1 MTSLLTHAWAYP
13 MLEVAHIA
21 GIAML
26 FGSLVVLDLRLWG
39 AGAATLPAGPLARL
53 LLRVAWVGFALV
65 LASGGFMFSTQPGEL
80 LRNPA
85 FRVKLVLLV
94 LAGLN
99 AAWFHL
105 RGGVARDDRLM
116 RVLGVLSLGIWL
128 GVMICGR
135 WIAYA

>member
-13 MLEVAHIA
+13 LLEVTHIA

-26 FGSLVVLDLRLWG
+26 FGSLVVLDVRLWG

-53 LLRVAWVGFALV
+53 VLRVTWVGFALV
-65 LASGGFMFSTQPGEL
+65 LASGGLMFSTQPGEL
-80 LRNPA
+80 LHNPA

-105 RGGVARDDRLM
+105 RGGLARDDRLM
-116 RVLGVLSLGIWL
+116 RALGALSLGIWL